1 MSHKIQRLKHKT
13 VLWIWSIFDRVRIR
27 IRPDKK
33 TDLDPGLD
41 KASKSGVIFFY
52 TEISYLVLVLIK
64 PPECFFFLKSHVFSF
79 EKK

>member
-1 MSHKIQRLKHKT
+1 MDLVHFRPGP
-13 VLWIWSIFDRVRIR
+13 DPDP
-27 IRPDKK
+27 PDKK

-41 KASKSGVIFFY
+41 KASKSGVIFFN